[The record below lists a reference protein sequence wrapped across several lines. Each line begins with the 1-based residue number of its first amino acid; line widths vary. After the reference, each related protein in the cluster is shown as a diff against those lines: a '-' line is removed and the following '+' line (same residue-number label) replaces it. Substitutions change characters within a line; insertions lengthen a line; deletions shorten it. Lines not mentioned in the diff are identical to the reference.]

1 VPRAEGKVTVRRP
14 ASEVFGFIADGTNN
28 KLWRPDVVEVEKVT
42 PEPLGAGTVFK
53 QVHSGGPLGRTIRAD
68 YEITDY
74 QPNTHLAFRVVAGPA
89 RPLGAYRLEEGD
101 GSTTVH
107 FELSWE
113 PTGVKKL
120 LSGAVA
126 KQMPREIANLEKMK
140 AVLEARGEVG

>member
-1 VPRAEGKVTVRRP
+1 VTIRRP
-14 ASEVFGFIADGTNN
+14 ASEVFGFIADGANN
-28 KLWRPDVVEVEKVT
+28 RLWRPEVVEVEMVT
-42 PEPLGAGTVFK
+42 SQPLGVGTVFK

-74 QPNTHLAFRVVAGPA
+74 QPNARLAFRVIAGPA
-89 RPLGAYRLEEGD
+89 RPLGSYRLEEAD

-126 KQMPREIANLEKMK
+126 KQMPREIANLETMK
-140 AVLEARGEVG
+140 TILEARGQVV